1 MNGYTEFQHANFKQ
15 QEMLAQADQRRLEE
29 IALSA
34 VNPSR
39 PQPLA
44 RLLQFMRPMTVAS
57 PDSSTA
63 LIPAENR
70 VG

>member
-15 QEMLAQADQRRLEE
+15 QEMLAQAEQRRLEE

-34 VNPSR
+34 VTASR
-39 PQPLA
+39 PQPLT

-57 PDSSTA
+57 TEASTA

-70 VG
+70 AG